1 MQALR
6 PVTTVSP
13 LQIQTLSRKAVR
25 TTPAALEETNDT
37 KTGEESSSTA
47 AADHGVIALHS
58 DLPAELLSLPQMI
71 LGKTVAFAAYLANQA
86 PLFVGGRT
94 KPGATAVEDAPEQK
108 TAAAPTVI
116 VTKDQVALAGDV
128 RPLDSA
134 LAGGKGLAASK
145 AVQATVSSSYRAND
159 DQPVYVPVP
168 DELLTAADQPSRFQ
182 TLRQNFSDKVKDT
195 YYRMMTMV
203 PYSVGMFLNV
213 FA

>member
-13 LQIQTLSRKAVR
+13 LQIQTLSRKAVG

-47 AADHGVIALHS
+47 
-58 DLPAELLSLPQMI
+58 
-71 LGKTVAFAAYLANQA
+71 
-86 PLFVGGRT
+86 
-94 KPGATAVEDAPEQK
+94 
-108 TAAAPTVI
+108 
-116 VTKDQVALAGDV
+116 
-128 RPLDSA
+128 
-134 LAGGKGLAASK
+134 
-145 AVQATVSSSYRAND
+145 
-159 DQPVYVPVP
+159 
-168 DELLTAADQPSRFQ
+168 AADQPSRFQ